1 MKKINFSVSAVN
13 AGQRN
18 VVVNPEVIASST
30 NGGFR
35 VTPPV
40 SKALGL
46 AHGDYLMFLNN
57 INEIDQAINAQ
68 MPELVEF
75 CNENGVELGTSEAY
89 NLIHREFD
97 EWYVAKGI
105 ALKNGKGNYLMSN
118 ERLTKKDKTTYA
130 TQNFDTM
137 MAAAMEQADD
147 EVKDAL
153 NREGI
158 TKEEQ
163 IDILSEFVTPRE
175 VVKYQGCK
183 LANPAQLT
191 GIGTSLTGTDSNVW
205 NQLKNDLED
214 KEAVN
219 RSFAIDITSP
229 EEFEINNGFENVK
242 VTAFLLGA
250 YTDEAPIQR
259 NKKNADAYED

>member
-18 VVVNPEVIASST
+18 VVVNPEVIALST

-40 SKALGL
+40 SKALSL

-57 INEIDQAINAQ
+57 INDIDQAINAKN
-68 MPELVEF
+68 PDLVEF
-75 CNENGVELGTSEAY
+75 CNENGLEFGSKEATDF
-89 NLIHREFD
+89 IHREFD
-97 EWYVAKGI
+97 AWYVAKGI
-105 ALKNGKGNYLMSN
+105 ALKNGKGNYQMTS
-118 ERLTKKDKTTYA
+118 ERLTKKDKVTYA
-130 TQNFDTM
+130 NQNFDTM
-137 MAAAMEQADD
+137 FDAAMEQADD

-153 NREGI
+153 TRDGI

-191 GIGTSLTGTDSNVW
+191 GVGVSLTGTDSNVW
-205 NQLKNDLED
+205 NQLKADLDD
-214 KEAVN
+214 KETVN
-219 RSFAIDITSP
+219 RAFAINID
-229 EEFEINNGFENVK
+229 EVEKFEISNGFETVEI
-242 VTAFLLGA
+242 VAYALGE
-250 YTDEAPIQR
+250 YKDEAPIQR
-259 NKKNADAYED
+259 TKKAADDEE

>member
-57 INEIDQAINAQ
+57 INEIDMAIKNN
-68 MPELVEF
+68 MPELVQF
-75 CNENGVELGTSEAY
+75 CEENGVELGSVEAAT
-89 NLIHREFD
+89 LIHNEFD

-105 ALKNGKGNYLMSN
+105 ALKTTKGNYQMAS
-118 ERLTKKDKTTYA
+118 ERLTKKDKVTYA
-130 TQNFDTM
+130 SQNFDAM
-137 MAAAMEQADD
+137 MTAAMEDADD
-147 EVKDAL
+147 EVKAAL
-153 NREGI
+153 TRDGI
-158 TKEEQ
+158 TKDEQ

-191 GIGTSLTGTDSNVW
+191 GVGTSLTGTDSNVW
-205 NQLKNDLED
+205 NQLKADIED
-214 KEAVN
+214 KESVN
-219 RSFAIDITSP
+219 RAFAIDLTQP
-229 EEFEINNGFENVK
+229 CEFEITNGYETVK
-242 VTAFLLGA
+242 VLAYQLGEFE
-250 YTDEAPIQR
+250 DKAPIQR
-259 NKKNADAYED
+259 GKNADEAED

>member
-75 CNENGVELGTSEAY
+75 CNENGVELGSVEAAK
-89 NLIHREFD
+89 LIHGEFD
-97 EWYVAKGI
+97 QWYVAKGI

-118 ERLTKKDKTTYA
+118 ERLTKKDKITYA

-137 MAAAMEQADD
+137 LDAAMEQADD
-147 EVKDAL
+147 EVKAAL
-153 NREGI
+153 TREGI

-205 NQLKNDLED
+205 NQLKSDLDD

-219 RSFAIDITSP
+219 RAFAIDIDAP
-229 EEFEINNGFENVK
+229 EQFEISNGFENVT
-242 VTAFLLGA
+242 VVAFLLGE
-250 YTDEAPIQR
+250 YKDEAPVQR
-259 NKKNADAYED
+259 VKKNIEDED